1 MNIVVGYD
9 GSRVSAD
16 VIRVAKLHARVFD
29 AKIYLIHS
37 LKGGPEYTREEFESA
52 ERELERA
59 LRVFSNDSISSES
72 KLLVRGLDPG
82 EDLVKFAED
91 HKSIEIVIGVRRRS
105 RVGKAL
111 FGSTAQ
117 HVILNAP
124 CPVVTVR

>member
-16 VIRVAKLHARVFD
+16 VIRIAKLHARVFD

-37 LKGGPEYTREEFESA
+37 LKGGPEHTRQEFETA
-52 ERELERA
+52 EHELGRA
-59 LRVFSNDSISSES
+59 NRHFSDDGIYSEP
-72 KLLVRGLDPG
+72 KLLVRGLTPG
-82 EDLVKFAED
+82 EDLVKFAGD
-91 HKSIEIVIGVRRRS
+91 HKSSEIIIGIRRRS

-117 HVILNAP
+117 YVILNAS